1 MWNVILHF
9 SRGSAQTIKFV
20 DKADALKCIEI
31 AVFKNEDCINCSIY
45 KDTQSV
51 PVKDPLMDTLESIQ
65 WKFDLVKKILSKV

>member
-9 SRGSAQTIKFV
+9 NRGSVQTLKFE
-20 DKADALKCIEI
+20 DKADALKCVEI

-51 PVKDPLMDTLESIQ
+51 PVKDPFMDTLESIQ
-65 WKFDLVKKILSKV
+65 FKMDLVTKILSKV

>member
-9 SRGSAQTIKFV
+9 NRGSVQTMKFEN
-20 DKADALKCIEI
+20 KADALKCVEI

-51 PVKDPLMDTLESIQ
+51 VVKQPSVE
-65 WKFDLVKKILSKV
+65 KILSKV

>member
-9 SRGSAQTIKFV
+9 NRGSVQTLSFEDKF
-20 DKADALKCIEI
+20 DALKCVEI

-51 PVKDPLMDTLESIQ
+51 KIDSTQKALDTLQ
-65 WKFDLVKKILSKV
+65 YNLDLLKKIKGKM

>member
-20 DKADALKCIEI
+20 EKADALKCIEI

-51 PVKDPLMDTLESIQ
+51 VVKDPVMDTLEAI
-65 WKFDLVKKILSKV
+65 KAKMDLVEKILSKV